1 MIVVGKSL
9 WRGTEDPV
17 CQPDPTH
24 WEVCSFPWA
33 RVRDISRKLPIL
45 IQTSDYYPLLI
56 AQASSDEISEKS
68 LRIIKKDFRG
78 LGWLVDGMGVQV
90 VFSSIHS
97 MSGKDTE
104 RSRKTY
110 LVSTWLRG

>member
-9 WRGTEDPV
+9 RRGTEDPV

-45 IQTSDYYPLLI
+45 IQTSDHYPLLI
-56 AQASSDEISEKS
+56 VQASSDEVAE
-68 LRIIKKDFRG
+68 RVPRTIKKGLSG
-78 LGWLVDGMGVQV
+78 LGWLVDGAGVQV
-90 VFSSIHS
+90 VFSLS
-97 MSGKDTE
+97 
-104 RSRKTY
+104 
-110 LVSTWLRG
+110 LQ

>member
-9 WRGTEDPV
+9 RRGTEDPV

-45 IQTSDYYPLLI
+45 IQTSDHYPLLI